1 MMQVRHGTSSA
12 WIGILGI
19 AAIMAFP
26 AGTGAAEKPK
36 DYPNRPIMVIVPG
49 PAGGISDVGVRI
61 MGESLKKLFGQP
73 VLADNKAGAAGQIAY
88 TDFKNNA
95 RPDGYT
101 LAQVSSPHIHAI
113 TLDPSR
119 KAIFTLKDFQ
129 PVMSQV
135 QDPGAILVRPDSPF
149 KTLEDL
155 LAAAK
160 ANPGQIK
167 VSSTGLGGDD
177 HLAILNVQLKS
188 GLRFNI
194 IHTQGSPQ
202 AMAAVLGGHIDV
214 NFDNIGGFLAP
225 VKSGQARLL
234 AVMMPRRHPEFPDV
248 PTFREKGIDAISSS
262 TRGYAVPAGTP
273 MEIVRYLEESM
284 KKGMEDPEHVKRAK
298 DIGLDLVYMSTA
310 EYGKFLTEQDD
321 WVRPL
326 IPLYRK

>member
-1 MMQVRHGTSSA
+1 MIREWRLCGTV
-12 WIGILGI
+12 WTGILCLTAI
-19 AAIMAFP
+19 LAAPSAF
-26 AGTGAAEKPK
+26 GAAEKPK
-36 DYPNRPIMVIVPG
+36 DYPNRPITIIVPG

-61 MGESLKKLFGQP
+61 MGESLKKLFGQAIL
-73 VLADNKAGAAGQIAY
+73 VENKPGAAGQIAY

-95 RPDGYT
+95 KPDGYT
-101 LAQVSSPHIHAI
+101 ISQVSSPHIHAI
-113 TLDPSR
+113 VLDATR
-119 KAIFTLKDFQ
+119 KALFTMKDFQ
-129 PVMSQV
+129 PVANHV

-149 KTLEDL
+149 KTLEDF

-177 HLAILNVQLKS
+177 HLAILNVQHKS

-194 IHTQGSPQ
+194 IHTAGSPQ

-234 AVMMPRRHPEFPDV
+234 AVMMNKRHPEFPDV

-262 TRGYAVPAGTP
+262 TRGYCVPAGTP
-273 MEIVRYLEESM
+273 KELVRYLEENM
-284 KKGMEDPEHVKRAK
+284 KKAMEDPEHIKRAK
-298 DIGLDLVYMSTA
+298 DIGLELNFMSGE
-310 EYGKFLTEQDD
+310 EYGKFLEEQDE

-326 IPLYRK
+326 IALYRK

>member
-1 MMQVRHGTSSA
+1 MNKGRQTSLA
-12 WIGILGI
+12 LWVGILCFTV
-19 AAIMAFP
+19 AMAVP
-26 AGTGAAEKPK
+26 LGSGAAEKPK
-36 DYPNRPIMVIVPG
+36 DYPNRSITVIVPG
-49 PAGGISDVGVRI
+49 PAGGISDVGVRL
-61 MGESLKKLFGQP
+61 MGESLKKLFGQTIL
-73 VLADNKAGAAGQIAY
+73 VENKAGAAGQIAY

-95 RPDGYT
+95 KPDGYT
-101 LAQVSSPHIHAI
+101 IAQVSSPHIHAI
-113 TLDPSR
+113 TLDASR

-129 PVMSQV
+129 PVANQV

-155 LAAAK
+155 IAAAK

-214 NFDNIGGFLAP
+214 NFDNIGGFLTP

-234 AVMMPRRHPEFPDV
+234 AVMMDKRHPEFPDI
-248 PTFREKGIDAISSS
+248 PTFREKGIDSISSS
-262 TRGYAVPAGTP
+262 TRGYCVPAGTP
-273 MEIVRYLEESM
+273 MEIVRYLEQSM
-284 KKGMEDPEHVKRAK
+284 KKAMEDPEHVKRAK
-298 DIGLDLVYMSTA
+298 DIGLDLVFMSAA
-310 EYGKFLTEQDD
+310 EYGRFLAEQDD

>member
-1 MMQVRHGTSSA
+1 MTAQQGRRVA
-12 WIGILGI
+12 WRFGLCLTL
-19 AAIMAFP
+19 AAAFP
-26 AGTGAAEKPK
+26 AGLGAAEKPR
-36 DYPNRPIMVIVPG
+36 DYPVRPIMVIVPG
-49 PAGGISDVGVRI
+49 PAGGISDVGVRL
-61 MGESLKKLFGQP
+61 MGESLKKLLGQP

-95 RPDGYT
+95 KPDGYT
-101 LAQVSSPHIHAI
+101 IAQVSSPHIHAI
-113 TLDPSR
+113 TLDASR

-129 PVMSQV
+129 PVANQV

-149 KTLEDL
+149 KTLDDL
-155 LAAAK
+155 IAAAK
-160 ANPGQIK
+160 AKPGQIK
-167 VSSTGLGGDD
+167 VSSTGIGGDD

-234 AVMMPRRHPEFPDV
+234 AVMMEKRHPEFPDV

-273 MEIVRYLEESM
+273 MEIVRYLEQSVRQ
-284 KKGMEDPEHVKRAK
+284 GLADPEYIRRAR
-298 DIGLDLVYMSTA
+298 DLGLESAFMTA
-310 EYGKFLTEQDD
+310 EEYGKFLAEQDE
-321 WVRPL
+321 WVKPL